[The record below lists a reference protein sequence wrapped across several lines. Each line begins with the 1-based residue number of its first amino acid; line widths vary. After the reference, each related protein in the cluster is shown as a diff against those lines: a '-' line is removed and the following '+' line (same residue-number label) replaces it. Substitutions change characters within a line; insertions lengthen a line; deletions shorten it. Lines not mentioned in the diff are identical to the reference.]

1 MQQKQLQMFPVLR
14 ENFQQVLSDLLQGL
28 KLFLPSVQ
36 MTQLKLEHQ
45 YLIFKFVAVLINK
58 NFQMLLNLA
67 IKDVTNFT
75 YVLDVIGEGI
85 SSMQSIPMVS
95 CFEAVSLK
103 RR

>member
-1 MQQKQLQMFPVLR
+1 
-14 ENFQQVLSDLLQGL
+14 
-28 KLFLPSVQ
+28 
-36 MTQLKLEHQ
+36 
-45 YLIFKFVAVLINK
+45 
-58 NFQMLLNLA
+58 MLLNLA